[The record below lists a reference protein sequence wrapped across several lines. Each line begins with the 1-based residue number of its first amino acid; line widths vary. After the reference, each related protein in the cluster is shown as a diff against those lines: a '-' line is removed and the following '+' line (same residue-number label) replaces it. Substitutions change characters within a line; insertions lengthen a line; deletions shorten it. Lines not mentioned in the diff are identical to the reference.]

1 MFAHAPLD
9 EVARA
14 HVVPP
19 SSDDAG
25 LEEGGDSEAEDVEV
39 DGVVGKVAV
48 FKEVRQITKKCDVFR
63 ICVLKPSINSLF

>member
-19 SSDDAG
+19 GSDDAG
-25 LEEGGDSEAEDVEV
+25 LEEGGDGETEDVEV

-48 FKEVRQITKKCDVFR
+48 LEQVRQIAKKCDVFR
-63 ICVLKPSINSLF
+63 ICVLKP